1 MAEPDEEC
9 GLSKCEV
16 GVLDLCEQHTV
27 GARRHIVVEEPGGGF
42 IVGFNPDVAPP
53 PLPVG
58 VKPPSDAGTNVIN
71 FHVRYNLLLKRMQ
84 YISTFAWILL
94 CLSEFTILRISSVV
108 MSAFVTFCLF
118 AREGRVERW
127 RRRCLCYIDEAA
139 ILSHCIANM
148 LSIVYLTIYIKNVG
162 VSVASEI
169 ALNAIQWC
177 VYLGILLYI
186 EVGIVENSS
195 SAVHPSIV

>member
-16 GVLDLCEQHTV
+16 DVLDLSEQHTV
-27 GARRHIVVEEPGGGF
+27 GARRHIIVEEPGGGL

-58 VKPPSDAGTNVIN
+58 VKPPSHAGTNIN

-84 YISTFAWILL
+84 YISTLAWIIL
-94 CLSEFTILRISSVV
+94 CLSELTILRISSVV
-108 MSAFVTFCLF
+108 MSAIVTFCLF

-127 RRRCLCYIDEAA
+127 RRSCLCYIDEAA
-139 ILSHCIANM
+139 ILSHFIANM
-148 LSIVYLTIYIKNVG
+148 LSIVYLTIYVKNVG
-162 VSVASEI
+162 VSVALEI

-186 EVGIVENSS
+186 EVGIVEISS